1 MLDWEVE
8 KQEIGLIAQDVEK
21 EFPEVVDTDEKN
33 GMKSISYDNLIGPLV
48 ESIKDLTKLNSNL
61 SKRIEELEK
70 IIMNQ

>member
-1 MLDWEVE
+1 
-8 KQEIGLIAQDVEK
+8 
-21 EFPEVVDTDEKN
+21 
-33 GMKSISYDNLIGPLV
+33 MKSISYDNLIGPLV